1 MFGVFYIS
9 KGKQTK
15 AGSKRKRQG
24 IWKRKRKKRSSR
36 VAILLRPEKPRG
48 ERCFRTFE
56 CAEEDIEPTI
66 PNLS

>member
-1 MFGVFYIS
+1 MFGVFYLS

-24 IWKRKRKKRSSR
+24 RLKRKRKKRSSM
-36 VAILLRPEKPRG
+36 VAILLRPEKPR
-48 ERCFRTFE
+48 CFRTFGWTD
-56 CAEEDIEPTI
+56 EDVWSTI